1 MTGLTSVSSSRR
13 TIVLCVLTALS
24 GTSKASAN
32 EPLCATPAQMTAVA
46 SAFARPT
53 PPAPFA
59 AARELQLPEATVVSA
74 LPNSQAY
81 GVDATHFQTVWKS
94 LESWSK
100 SVFVV
105 MMGGHV
111 FETYGRVFAGEPSKR
126 SKFFNLHGEGAG
138 MSGHL
143 RPDLLSS
150 IYVLSIPGKE
160 SVMRGVM
167 FYDLQGNAAFGVY
180 VPGEGEK
187 PSEALI
193 SQFEAT
199 AAEIRALPA
208 RCGTPDA

>member
-1 MTGLTSVSSSRR
+1 MTGLTRLYVLRPTMLICVVS
-13 TIVLCVLTALS
+13 ALGGV
-24 GTSKASAN
+24 GTVAAEESQ
-32 EPLCATPAQMTAVA
+32 CATPLQTIVVR
-46 SAFARPT
+46 SAFDKPA
-53 PPAPFA
+53 PPAPFV
-59 AARELQLPEATVVSA
+59 AARDLKIPEATVVSA
-74 LPNSQAY
+74 LPSAQAY

-94 LESWSK
+94 LESWEK

-111 FETYGRVFAGEPSKR
+111 FETYGKVFAGEPSKR
-126 SKFFNLHGEGAG
+126 SNFFNLHGDGAG

-143 RPDLLSS
+143 RPDLLAA

-180 VPGEGEK
+180 VPGEGSK

-193 SQFEAT
+193 AQFEAT

-208 RCGTPDA
+208 RCGAPDA

>member
-1 MTGLTSVSSSRR
+1 MTGLTRLSAPRR
-13 TIVLCVLTALS
+13 TMLICVVSVLS
-24 GTSKASAN
+24 GMATAGAA
-32 EPLCATPAQMTAVA
+32 EPQCATPDQTTVVR
-46 SAFARPT
+46 SAFAKPT

-59 AARELQLPEATVVSA
+59 AARDLKMPEATVVSA
-74 LPNSQAY
+74 LPPAQAY

-94 LESWSK
+94 LESWEK

-111 FETYGRVFAGEPSKR
+111 FETYGKVFAGEPSKR
-126 SKFFNLHGEGAG
+126 SNFFNLHGDGAG

-143 RPDLLSS
+143 RPDLLSA

-180 VPGEGEK
+180 VPGEGSK
-187 PSEALI
+187 PSDALVA
-193 SQFEAT
+193 QFEAT

-208 RCGTPDA
+208 RCGAPDA